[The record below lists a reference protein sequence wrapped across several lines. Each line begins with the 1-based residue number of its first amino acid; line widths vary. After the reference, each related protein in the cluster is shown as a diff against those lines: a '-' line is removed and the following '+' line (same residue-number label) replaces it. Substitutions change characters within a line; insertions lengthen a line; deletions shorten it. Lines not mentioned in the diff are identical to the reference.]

1 MKTLDPELER
11 VLRILVKAQTALKEN
26 YLNFDQELFNDIVE
40 RIPFFEIPQVEKI
53 VEEYENALK

>member
-1 MKTLDPELER
+1 MKTLDPELAR